1 MSRAGLLLVVCAVVC
16 SAHEV
21 TTTDHSFRNPNAAVE
36 ADKNHWY
43 QEAAKGI
50 GERLVRQ
57 PNVGRARNVV
67 LFLGDGMGIPTV
79 TAARIYKGQ
88 RLHKTSGEEQQLSWD
103 QFPHVSLS
111 KTYGLDVQTSDSAN
125 TATAYL
131 CGVKANV
138 ETLGV
143 DSRVKSGVC
152 HNDTSTH
159 LPSIM
164 KWAQDAGMWTGI
176 VTTSKVTHATPAGSY
191 AHSGHRDWEAAVP
204 EGCDAEDIAYQLIHR
219 HPGAGFKVI
228 LGGGRKMFRATQD
241 EEGKDGMRKD
251 GKDLIKEWHEAR
263 SKMGNASYVW
273 NRQQLLSVMPGKTDF
288 LLGIF
293 DNDHVPY
300 VIERSTPDSTKPT
313 LPEMTRVAVEILKK
327 APKGFVLL
335 VEGARIDM
343 AHHKSKG
350 GSALEE
356 ALEFDQAVQETR
368 DTLKMED
375 SLLVVTADHSHTFTM
390 GGYPKRGT
398 NILGIAGYSD
408 VTQLPFTVITYGNGP
423 GFSDSKENFTNEEV
437 AKPDYVQRSAFPL
450 KEETHGGEDVA
461 VYATGPWAHLY
472 TGVHDQSY
480 IPHVMAHAACIGRF
494 TGDKC
499 ATPDENT
506 GAGAA
511 AIPAAQLVA
520 VIASA
525 LGALL
530 LR

>member
-1 MSRAGLLLVVCAVVC
+1 MSRAALLLVCAAVCW
-16 SAHEV
+16 AHEV
-21 TTTDHSFRNPNAAVE
+21 TTTDHSFHNPNAAVE

-43 QEAAKGI
+43 QEGAKGI
-50 GERLVRQ
+50 GERLARQ

-88 RLHKTSGEEQQLSWD
+88 RLHKQSGEEQLLSWD
-103 QFPHVSLS
+103 RFPHVSLS

-152 HNDTSTH
+152 HNDSSTH

-164 KWAQDAGMWTGI
+164 QWAQEAGMWTGI

-191 AHSGHRDWEAAVP
+191 AHSGHRDWEAEVP
-204 EGCDAEDIAYQLIHR
+204 GGCDAKDIAYQLVH
-219 HPGAGFKVI
+219 HNPGAGFKVI
-228 LGGGRKMFRATQD
+228 LGGGRKMFRATKD
-241 EEGKDGMRKD
+241 EEGKDGMRED
-251 GKDLIKEWHEAR
+251 GKDLIKEWQEAR
-263 SKMGNASYVW
+263 SKEGNASYVW

-300 VIERSTPDSTKPT
+300 VIERRNWDTTKPT

-368 DTLKMED
+368 NTLNTDE

-408 VTQLPFTVITYGNGP
+408 VDQLPFTVLTYGNGP
-423 GFSDSKENFTNEEV
+423 GFALPKENFTNEEV

-472 TGVHDQSY
+472 SGVHDQSY

-499 ATPDENT
+499 ATPDDTT

-525 LGALL
+525 LTALL

>member
-1 MSRAGLLLVVCAVVC
+1 
-16 SAHEV
+16 
-21 TTTDHSFRNPNAAVE
+21 
-36 ADKNHWY
+36 
-43 QEAAKGI
+43 
-50 GERLVRQ
+50 
-57 PNVGRARNVV
+57 
-67 LFLGDGMGIPTV
+67 MGIPTV

-88 RLHKTSGEEQQLSWD
+88 RLHKTSGEEQKLSWD
-103 QFPHVSLS
+103 QFPHLSLS

-152 HNDTSTH
+152 HNDTSKH

-164 KWAQDAGMWTGI
+164 QWAQDAGMWTGF
-176 VTTSKVTHATPAGSY
+176 VTTSKVTDATPAGSY
-191 AHSGHRDWEAAVP
+191 AHSGHRDWEAVVP
-204 EGCDAEDIAYQLIHR
+204 ERCHAEDIAYQLIHR
-219 HPGAGFKVI
+219 NPGAGFKVI

-251 GKDLIKEWHEAR
+251 GKDLIKDWHEAR

-273 NRQQLLSVMPGKTDF
+273 NRQQLLSVMPGKTEF

-368 DTLKMED
+368 DTLKMDD

-408 VTQLPFTVITYGNGP
+408 VNHLPFTVITYGNGP
-423 GFSDSKENFTNEEV
+423 GFSTSKENFTNEEV

-450 KEETHGGEDVA
+450 KQETHGGEDVA

-494 TGDKC
+494 KGDKC
-499 ATPDENT
+499 ATPDKTT
-506 GAGAA
+506 GTGAA
-511 AIPAAQLVA
+511 AIPAAQLFA